1 MSNKSDFNYHLA
13 QDITQITNII
23 NLLEDA
29 ARTERF
35 IAKPR
40 HPGTPKMFDLI
51 LTSYD
56 KQDFGYYQK
65 ELKLRASPRQVTRW
79 EFAVEILT
87 LIDKDIV
94 DNPIEFRE
102 LCWMRAKKF
111 KWTQLARHF
120 GYHRVTLKNKYLTVL
135 GKLVDKIKYKIKF
148 DNLDRNLYLIT

>member
-13 QDITQITNII
+13 QDITQLTNII

-29 ARTERF
+29 ARIERF

-87 LIDKDIV
+87 LIDNDIV
-94 DNPIEFRE
+94 DNPTEFRE
-102 LCWMRAKKF
+102 LLDAQYAKVI
-111 KWTQLARHF
+111 W
-120 GYHRVTLKNKYLTVL
+120 NYL
-135 GKLVDKIKYKIKF
+135 
-148 DNLDRNLYLIT
+148 